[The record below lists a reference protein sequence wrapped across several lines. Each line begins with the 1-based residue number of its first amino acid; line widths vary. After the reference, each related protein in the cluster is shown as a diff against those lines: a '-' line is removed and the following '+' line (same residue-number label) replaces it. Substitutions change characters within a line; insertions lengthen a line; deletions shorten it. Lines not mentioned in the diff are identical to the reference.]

1 MSKQTHAPRFSRR
14 RVLISAAVVAV
25 IVAVGGVGLGT
36 HLAQTAAAQTKH
48 IAKPKPGFAGKLQNP
63 VADAPVAASTAGVIA
78 TRVQIPSIGVDTKL
92 IGLDLKPHTNQLK
105 APLDFNVAGWY
116 VNGTIPGNIGPAVI
130 DGHVDSP
137 TAPGV
142 FLHLSKLKIGAQIAV
157 TLSNKEVK
165 TFVVTKTMPFP
176 KTKFPTDE
184 VYGPTPTPQLRV
196 ITCDGIFNK
205 ATGHYLDNLV
215 VFASLVS

>member
-1 MSKQTHAPRFSRR
+1 VTENSHVKWFARR
-14 RVLISAAVVAV
+14 KALIIVGIAAVVV
-25 IVAVGGVGLGT
+25 IGGGVGIGT
-36 HLAQTAAAQTKH
+36 HVATTAAAQTRN
-48 IAKPKPGFAGKLQNP
+48 IATPQPGFAGNIQNP
-63 VADAPVAASTAGVIA
+63 VADTSPAAPTKKVTA
-78 TRVQIPSIGVDTKL
+78 TRVQIPSIGVDTRL

-116 VNGTIPGNIGPAVI
+116 VNGIVPGNIGPAVI

-142 FLHLSKLKIGAQIAV
+142 FLHLSDLKVGAEIAV
-157 TLSNKEVK
+157 TLSNHEVRS
-165 TFVVTKTMPFP
+165 FVVTKTMPFP
-176 KTKFPTDE
+176 KTHFPTDE

-196 ITCDGIFNK
+196 ITCDGIFDK

-215 VFASLVS
+215 VFASLVN